1 MEKILD
7 FEGETDV
14 ALFDRVVEALYGSGG
29 SSSDRQN
36 SQSVLSQFQSHPM
49 AWTRADKILQMST
62 NPQSKY
68 IALSILDNLI
78 KSKWKALPDDQR
90 LGIRNFIASMV
101 ISLCNDDDSFKSQR
115 TLITKCDLTLV
126 QIIKQD
132 WPENW
137 PNFVP
142 ELIQSSKAGFNVCEN
157 NMIILKLMSEEVF
170 DYSTDQLTQA
180 RASRLKISM
189 ANEFQ
194 QIVQLCFEVLDKA
207 TRQSLIESTL
217 KCLQKYIP
225 YIPLGYIFET
235 GLVQLLSSKLLP
247 QQPFR
252 SLSLKCLIE
261 ISQLISPQYDEKFIE
276 LFNLSMTSITNI
288 IPPNMDLSSIY
299 TNASSFD
306 QEFLQDL
313 ALFLTTFLSNHLM
326 ALEGVNQLRDLLS
339 VSHTYLISLS
349 KINERELFK
358 ICLDYWQKLVFGLY
372 QEIQNLPTQAS
383 DAFPDAL
390 MKLQYKGS
398 ALNPEIFKNLDLRKN
413 IYNDILIS
421 LRIVIIENMVKPEEV
436 LIVENDEGE
445 IVREFVRESD
455 TIQLYK
461 SMREILVYLTHLD
474 VLNTEQIMSDKLA
487 RQIDGSEW
495 SWHNINTLCW
505 AIGSISGSMDEE
517 GEKKFL
523 VLVIKDLL
531 ALTEMK
537 KGKDNKAVVASN
549 IMYIVGQYPRF
560 LKAHWKFL
568 KTVVN
573 KLFEFMHETHEG
585 VQDMACDTFI
595 KIVEKCKRH
604 FIIQQTGEQRP
615 FIEDII
621 ENIQFTTSDLQPQQ
635 VHTFYKSCAIIISS
649 QNNKSQR
656 EPLLI
661 QLMSLPN
668 MAWSQVVQQAQA
680 DPQLLSNPEL
690 VKIIANIIKTNVA
703 VCGPLGPYYSPE
715 LAIIYLDMLS
725 LYKAVSGLIS
735 NAISQDGLIATK
747 TPKVR
752 GWRTIKKEIL
762 ILLETYLNKSNNGE
776 EIVNELVQPL
786 LNAILEDYNTNVPD
800 ARDSEVLNCLS
811 TLVHKVGE
819 LIPNEIVLILSS
831 VFQCTL
837 NMINK
842 DFTEYPEHRVEFY
855 KLLREINLKGF
866 NALVQFPP
874 NAFQSFIDAILWA
887 FKHNNETVENSG
899 LLLCDELLTNIE
911 KLTSS
916 GGTGKIEFQMG
927 FYKHFYFPII
937 SDVFYVL
944 TDSDHKASFKNQ
956 SILLSHMLR
965 LIVTNVINQPIYP
978 NDAAPMGTSNE
989 EFLKGYLGN
998 MLMNAFPQLEK
1009 DQMINFLNV
1018 LFKSFNQQLKFQG
1031 VLRDFLVQIKQFG
1044 GDATDYLF
1052 ADDLEQERLK
1062 KENDKR
1068 AIGGLLKPSE
1078 LANDD

>member
-7 FEGETDV
+7 FESDTDI
-14 ALFDRVVEALYGSGG
+14 ALFDRVVDALYGAGG
-29 SSSDRQN
+29 SSQDRQN
-36 SQSVLSQFQSHPM
+36 AQSVLSQFQSHPM
-49 AWTRADKILQMST
+49 AWTRADKILQTST
-62 NPQSKY
+62 NAQSKY

-78 KSKWKALPDDQR
+78 KSKWKALPSEQK

-101 ISLCNDDDSFKSQR
+101 ISLCNDDESFKNHR

-207 TRQSLIESTL
+207 NRQSLIESTL

-235 GLVQLLSSKLLP
+235 GLVHLLSTKLLP
-247 QQPFR
+247 QQPLR
-252 SLSLKCLIE
+252 SLSLKCLTE
-261 ISQLISPQYDEKFIE
+261 ISQLISPQYDQQFIE
-276 LFNLSMTSITNI
+276 LFSLAMTSITNI
-288 IPPNMDLSSIY
+288 FSPTMDLSNVY
-299 TNASSFD
+299 VTASSFD
-306 QEFLQDL
+306 QEFMQDL

-326 ALEGVNQLRDLLS
+326 ALEAVTQLRDLLL

-349 KINERELFK
+349 KIKERELFK
-358 ICLDYWQKLVFGLY
+358 ICLDYWQKLVSGLY
-372 QEIQNLPTQAS
+372 QEIHNLS
-383 DAFPDAL
+383 SRSGAFPDA
-390 MKLQYKGS
+390 MRRLQFQGS
-398 ALNPEIFKNLDLRKN
+398 ALNPEILDNMDLRMK
-413 IYNDILIS
+413 IYKEILVE
-421 LRIVIIENMVKPEEV
+421 LRIVVIENMVKPEEV

-474 VLNTEQIMSDKLA
+474 VLNTEQIMSNKLA

-517 GEKKFL
+517 SEKKFL

-656 EPLLI
+656 EPLLRE
-661 QLMSLPN
+661 LMNLPN

-703 VCGPLGPYYSPE
+703 VCGPLGPYYYPQ
-715 LAIIYLDMLS
+715 LGVIYLDMLS
-725 LYKAVSGLIS
+725 LYTAVSGLIS
-735 NAISQDGLIATK
+735 NAVAQDGIIATK

-776 EIVNELVQPL
+776 EIVNILVQPL
-786 LNAILEDYNTNVPD
+786 LAAVLDDYNTNVPD

-819 LIPNEIVLILSS
+819 LIPNEIVSILSS

-911 KLTSS
+911 RLSNNGS
-916 GGTGKIEFQMG
+916 TGKIEFQME
-927 FYKHFYFPII
+927 FFKHFYFPII

-965 LIVTNVINQPIYP
+965 LVVTNTINQPIYP
-978 NDAAPMGTSNE
+978 SDAAPVGTSNE

-1009 DQMINFLNV
+1009 EQMINFLNV
-1018 LFKSFNQQLKFQG
+1018 LFKSYNQQMKFQG
-1031 VLRDFLVQIKQFG
+1031 ILRDFLVQIKQFG

-1052 ADDLEQERLK
+1052 ADDMEQERLK
-1062 KENDKR
+1062 KENEKK
-1068 AIGGLLKPSE
+1068 AVGGLLKPSE

>member
-1 MEKILD
+1 MDKILD
-7 FEGETDV
+7 FDTELDV
-14 ALFDRVVEALYGSGG
+14 ALFDRVVDALYGSGATAAE
-29 SSSDRQN
+29 RAQA
-36 SQSVLSQFQSHPM
+36 QSTLSAFQAHQM
-49 AWTRADKILQMST
+49 AWTRADKILQHSS
-62 NPQSKY
+62 NPQAKY
-68 IALSILDNLI
+68 IALSVLDQLI
-78 KSKWKALPDDQR
+78 RSKWKALPQDQR

-101 ISLCNDDDSFKSQR
+101 ISLCNDDDATFKAQK
-115 TLITKCDLTLV
+115 TLINKCDLTLV

-157 NMIILKLMSEEVF
+157 NMIILKLMSEEIF
-170 DYSTDQLTQA
+170 DYSNDQLTQA
-180 RASRLKISM
+180 RASRLKVSM

-207 TRQSLIESTL
+207 QKPSLIDSTL
-217 KCLQKYIP
+217 KCLNKYIP

-235 GLVQLLSSKLLP
+235 GLVQLLATKLLP

-261 ISQLISPQYDEKFIE
+261 ISQLISPQYDSKFIE
-276 LFNLSMTSITNI
+276 LFNLSMTSITSI
-288 IPPNMDLSSIY
+288 IPPNMNLEKIY
-299 TNASSFD
+299 TNANSSD
-306 QEFLQDL
+306 QEFMQDL
-313 ALFLTTFLSNHLM
+313 ALFLSTFLNNHLM
-326 ALEGVNQLRDLLS
+326 ALESISNLKDLNLI
-339 VSHTYLISLS
+339 SHQYLIQLS
-349 KINERELFK
+349 KIKERELFK
-358 ICLDYWQKLVFGLY
+358 ICLDYWSKLVFGLY
-372 QEIQNLPTQAS
+372 QEIQTLPSRSNSNAM
-383 DAFPDAL
+383 
-390 MKLQYKGS
+390 MKLQFQTNSGA
-398 ALNPEIFKNLDLRKN
+398 ALNPSLFKDMNLRKD
-413 IYNDILIS
+413 IYNDILIE
-421 LRIVIIENMVKPEEV
+421 LRVVIIENMVKPEEV

-461 SMREILVYLTHLD
+461 SMREVLVYLTHLD
-474 VLNTEQIMSDKLA
+474 VLNTEQIMSNKLA
-487 RQIDGSEW
+487 KQIDGSEW
-495 SWHNINTLCW
+495 SWQNINTLCW
-505 AIGSISGSMDEE
+505 AIGSISGSMDEDS
-517 GEKKFL
+517 EKKFL

-604 FIIQQTGEQRP
+604 FIIQQSGEVKP
-615 FIEDII
+615 FIEEII
-621 ENIQFTTSDLQPQQ
+621 ENIQFITSDLQPQQ
-635 VHTFYKSCAIIISS
+635 VHTFYKSCAIIISA

-656 EPLLI
+656 DPLLN

-668 MAWSQVVQQAQA
+668 MAWSQVVQQAQQ

-703 VCGPLGPYYSPE
+703 VCGPLGPYFYPQ
-715 LAIIYLDMLS
+715 LGVIYLDMLS

-735 NAISQDGLIATK
+735 DAVAKDGLVATK
-747 TPKVR
+747 TPRVR
-752 GWRTIKKEIL
+752 SWRTIKKEIL
-762 ILLETYLNKSNNGE
+762 ILLETYLNKSNNNQ
-776 EIVNELVQPL
+776 EIVQDLVKPL
-786 LNAILEDYNTNVPD
+786 LSTILEDYNSNVPD

-819 LIPNEIVLILSS
+819 LIPNEIVSILASI
-831 VFQCTL
+831 FQCTL
-837 NMINK
+837 SMITN

-866 NALVQFPP
+866 NALIQFPP
-874 NAFQSFIDAILWA
+874 EAFQAFIDAILWS
-887 FKHNNETVENSG
+887 FKHNNETVENTG

-911 KLTSS
+911 HLSKTKPDF
-916 GGTGKIEFQMG
+916 TMG
-927 FYKHFYFPII
+927 FWKHYYYPII
-937 SDVFYVL
+937 SDLFYVL
-944 TDSDHKASFKNQ
+944 TDSDHKSSFKNQ
-956 SILLSHMLR
+956 SILLVHMIKLQYE
-965 LIVTNVINQPIYP
+965 INEPIYP
-978 NDAAPMGTSNE
+978 LDSAPQGTSNE

-998 MLMNAFPQLEK
+998 MLMQAFPQLEK
-1009 DQMINFLNV
+1009 DQMVNFLQV
-1018 LFKSFNQQLKFQG
+1018 LFKSYGQFGKFQG
-1031 VLRDFLVQIKQFG
+1031 VLRDFLIQIKTFG
-1044 GDATDYLF
+1044 GDPTDYLF
-1052 ADDLEQERLK
+1052 IDELEKEREA
-1062 KENDKR
+1062 KEKEKL
-1068 AIGGLLKPSE
+1068 AIGGLIKPSE
-1078 LANDD
+1078 RLGDDD